1 MPKPLL
7 RLDCAWCGKVITG
20 PIRFPGLQFID
31 VALQFSSPI
40 PALQDEPEG
49 EAKTNEEDL

>member
-1 MPKPLL
+1 M
-7 RLDCAWCGKVITG
+7 
-20 PIRFPGLQFID
+20 RFPDLQFVD

-40 PALQDEPEG
+40 PALQDEPER